1 MRRILRRMALLAACL
16 GLTCLAAQAQ
26 TGKTAAGKPT
36 AAAKPAAVQTV
47 RLAFIDPQS
56 GPFANI
62 GQNILRSFTLA
73 AERENARSAA
83 TGVKYEVVAFDNKG
97 SPQESLTVL
106 KSAIDQGFRYVV
118 QGNGSGAAA
127 AILDAINKHN
137 ERNPGQELV
146 FLNYAA
152 VDPELTNAKCSFW
165 HFRFDADTSMKMEA
179 MIAAMKDDAGARK
192 VYLINQNYSHGQ
204 QVSRFAKEIAARV
217 HPALQFVGDELHPL
231 GQVKDFAPYVAKIK
245 QSGADTVVTGNW
257 GQDLALLIKAAKDAG
272 LDARW
277 YTYYA
282 GAAGTP
288 TAIGSALPGKIRMV
302 YGSYSNQP
310 GEYANFRDDFRSR
323 YKEDFSVGTVLH
335 VFKTLS
341 AAIAKAKSSDP
352 VAVARAMEGLTVR
365 SFGGDITVRAADHQ
379 LQQPLYLSTWQPR
392 DAASAYDVEGTGQT
406 FALTR
411 TFESYVSS
419 TPTSCQM
426 KRP

>member
-1 MRRILRRMALLAACL
+1 MKRFLRAAALLAAAL
-16 GLTCLAAQAQ
+16 GAANTWSQAQAPR
-26 TGKTAAGKPT
+26 AD
-36 AAAKPAAVQTV
+36 AAAPAARAETV
-47 RLAFIDPQS
+47 RIAFIDPQS

-62 GQNILRSFTLA
+62 GQNILRTFVMA
-73 AERENARSAA
+73 AERENTAPGTSVRFEI
-83 TGVKYEVVAFDNKG
+83 VPFDNKG

-106 KSAIDQGFRYVV
+106 KSAIDQGIRYVV

-127 AILDAINKHN
+127 AILDAVNKHN
-137 ERNPGQELV
+137 ERNPGREV
-146 FLNYAA
+146 VYLNYAA

-179 MIAAMKDDAGARK
+179 MIAAMKEDTSARK
-192 VYLINQNYSHGQ
+192 VYLVNQNYAHGQ
-204 QVSRFAKEIAARV
+204 QVSRFAKEIAARA

-231 GQVKDFAPYVAKIK
+231 GQVKDFAPYVAKIR
-245 QSGADTVVTGNW
+245 QSGADTIVTGNW
-257 GQDLALLIKAAKDAG
+257 GQDLALLVKAAKDAG

-282 GAAGTP
+282 NAAGTP

-310 GEYANFRDDFRSR
+310 GEYARFRDAFRAR
-323 YKEDFSVGTVLH
+323 FKEDFSVGTVLH
-335 VFKTLS
+335 VMKTLS
-341 AAIAKAKSSDP
+341 VAMAKARSTDP
-352 VAVARAMEGLTVR
+352 VKVARAMEGLTVR
-365 SFGGDITVRAADHQ
+365 SFAGDITMRAADHQ

-392 DAASAYDVEGTGQT
+392 DAKNPYDVEGTGHT

-411 TFESYVSS
+411 TFEAYVAS